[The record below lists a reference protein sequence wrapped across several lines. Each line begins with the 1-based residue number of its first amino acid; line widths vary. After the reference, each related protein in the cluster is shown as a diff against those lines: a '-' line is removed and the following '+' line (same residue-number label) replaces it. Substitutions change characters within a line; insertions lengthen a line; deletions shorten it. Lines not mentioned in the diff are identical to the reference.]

1 MTISIVRL
9 CLMIGDLPGQLAR
22 VAGLI
27 GGAGGNIAEV
37 QHQRLFGSV
46 VAKSTEL
53 DVTVETLDRDDARE
67 LVAALQA
74 EGFKVRVLEGADA

>member
-1 MTISIVRL
+1 M
-9 CLMIGDLPGQLAR
+9 
-22 VAGLI
+22 
-27 GGAGGNIAEV
+27 

-53 DVTVETLDRDDARE
+53 DVTVETRDRDHARE